1 MQTYQGHG
9 IQFEYPDEWE
19 ISVEAGDGTADIT
32 VGGPGNEFL
41 VVSVMAERPEAD
53 EVIEAALE
61 SFEDE
66 YDHVDIYDSTAQI
79 CLLPTSARDLD
90 IVSLDMVV
98 KSFVRACE
106 TDDATI
112 FVLYQFTQLDDPDSP
127 QLLEAIANSLM
138 CEFVSDEDEPSFDA
152 APFKHLLPGE
162 EI

>member
-1 MQTYQGHG
+1 MDRIITHG
-9 IQFEYPDEWE
+9 NLGAPL
-19 ISVEAGDGTADIT
+19 SCRLASAHAGIDVDQRLHHGTWRDRREVAHRGLLR
-32 VGGPGNEFL
+32 GGKLDDLRAQVRRANRTEVLL
-41 VVSVMAERPEAD
+41 VRLGVARV
-53 EVIEAALE
+53 LE
-61 SFEDE
+61 Q
-66 YDHVDIYDSTAQI
+66 HVRVT
-79 CLLPTSARDLD
+79 
-90 IVSLDMVV
+90 SLDLVV